1 MTNNVYQSNEPT
13 AKKSKKPYFIIGGI
27 VLFVILLVAANVS
40 KAKQEKEAQQA
51 IEEEEE
57 VTEEVIDDV
66 VDTQLSES
74 ELQQQA
80 LIQAF
85 GEPPAGFRWDDEGNP
100 IPISDSTL
108 TGEEV
113 VFNYL
118 RSLSILDMANAAKYA
133 KVSTVL
139 NTYDS
144 YYELMESSEYR
155 TQFARKLY
163 SEVITSIEVD
173 SVERTAVFANGR
185 RIFTVNIDLLDLSNK
200 DFWRDDSEEI
210 FTTLRSYLSNED
222 DTVKA
227 EQYVMGLILD
237 YFSRDDA
244 KKRTIQVDIVLD
256 KVRLGGW
263 LVVDDADLNTA
274 CTYKDGTSV
283 YQAIMAEY
291 SKWLADVLEKEAD
304 QAVKAAE
311 AKAKAK
317 EDSEAEEESEAEE
330 DSEAE
335 TTTSEQ
341 S

>member
-1 MTNNVYQSNEPT
+1 MNNSVYQSNEPT
-13 AKKSKKPYFIIGGI
+13 EKKSKKPYFIIGGI
-27 VLFVILLVAANVS
+27 ILFIVLLIAANVS
-40 KAKQEKEAQQA
+40 KARQEREAQQA
-51 IEEEEE
+51 SESEVIEE
-57 VTEEVIDDV
+57 VTDDV

-100 IPISDSTL
+100 VPISDSTL

-144 YYELMESSEYR
+144 YYELSESSEYR
-155 TQFARKLY
+155 NQFARKLY

-210 FTTLRSYLSNED
+210 FTTLRSYLSNEED
-222 DTVKA
+222 SVKA
-227 EQYVMGLILD
+227 EQYIMGLILD
-237 YFSRDDA
+237 YFSGDDA
-244 KKRTIQVDIVLD
+244 KKRTVQVDIVLD

-283 YQAIMAEY
+283 YQAIMSEY
-291 SKWLADVLEKEAD
+291 AKWLSDVLEAEAD
-304 QAVKAAE
+304 QAAKVAE

-317 EDSEAEEESEAEE
+317 EESENTETQ
-330 DSEAE
+330 EAE

>member
-1 MTNNVYQSNEPT
+1 
-13 AKKSKKPYFIIGGI
+13 
-27 VLFVILLVAANVS
+27 
-40 KAKQEKEAQQA
+40 
-51 IEEEEE
+51 
-57 VTEEVIDDV
+57 
-66 VDTQLSES
+66 
-74 ELQQQA
+74 
-80 LIQAF
+80 
-85 GEPPAGFRWDDEGNP
+85 
-100 IPISDSTL
+100 
-108 TGEEV
+108 
-113 VFNYL
+113 
-118 RSLSILDMANAAKYA
+118 MANAAKYA

>member
-1 MTNNVYQSNEPT
+1 MNNSVYQSNEPT
-13 AKKSKKPYFIIGGI
+13 EKKSKKPYFIIGGI
-27 VLFVILLVAANVS
+27 ILFIVLLIAANVS
-40 KAKQEKEAQQA
+40 KARQEREAQQA
-51 IEEEEE
+51 SESEVIEE
-57 VTEEVIDDV
+57 VTDDV

-100 IPISDSTL
+100 VPISDSTL

-144 YYELMESSEYR
+144 YYELSESSEYR
-155 TQFARKLY
+155 NQFARKLY

-210 FTTLRSYLSNED
+210 FTTLRSYLSSEED
-222 DTVKA
+222 SVKA
-227 EQYVMGLILD
+227 EQYIMGLILD
-237 YFSRDDA
+237 YFSGDDA
-244 KKRTIQVDIVLD
+244 KKRTVQVDIVLD

-283 YQAIMAEY
+283 YQAIMSEY
-291 SKWLADVLEKEAD
+291 AKWLSDVLEAEAD
-304 QAVKAAE
+304 QAAKVAE

-317 EDSEAEEESEAEE
+317 EESENTETQ
-330 DSEAE
+330 EAE

>member
-1 MTNNVYQSNEPT
+1 MNNSVYQSNEPT
-13 AKKSKKPYFIIGGI
+13 EKKSKKPYFIIGGI
-27 VLFVILLVAANVS
+27 ILFIVLLIAANVS
-40 KAKQEKEAQQA
+40 KARQEREAQQA
-51 IEEEEE
+51 SESEVIEE
-57 VTEEVIDDV
+57 VTDDV

-100 IPISDSTL
+100 VPISDSTL

-144 YYELMESSEYR
+144 YYELSESSEYR
-155 TQFARKLY
+155 NQFARKLY

-210 FTTLRSYLSNED
+210 FTTLRSYLSSEED
-222 DTVKA
+222 SVKA
-227 EQYVMGLILD
+227 EQYIMGLILD
-237 YFSRDDA
+237 YFSGDDA
-244 KKRTIQVDIVLD
+244 KKRTVQVDIVLD

-283 YQAIMAEY
+283 YQAIMSEY
-291 SKWLADVLEKEAD
+291 AKWLSDVLEAEAD
-304 QAVKAAE
+304 QAAKDAE

-317 EDSEAEEESEAEE
+317 EESENTETQ
-330 DSEAE
+330 EAE

>member
-1 MTNNVYQSNEPT
+1 MNNSVYQSNEPT
-13 AKKSKKPYFIIGGI
+13 EKKSKKPYFIIGGI
-27 VLFVILLVAANVS
+27 ILFIVLLIAANVS
-40 KAKQEKEAQQA
+40 KARQEREAQQA
-51 IEEEEE
+51 SESEVIEE
-57 VTEEVIDDV
+57 VTDDV

-100 IPISDSTL
+100 VPISDSTL

-144 YYELMESSEYR
+144 YYELSESSEYR
-155 TQFARKLY
+155 NQFARKLY

-210 FTTLRSYLSNED
+210 FTTLRSYLSSEED
-222 DTVKA
+222 SVKA
-227 EQYVMGLILD
+227 EQYIMGLILD
-237 YFSRDDA
+237 YFSGDDA
-244 KKRTIQVDIVLD
+244 KKRTVQVDIVLD

-283 YQAIMAEY
+283 YQAIMSEY
-291 SKWLADVLEKEAD
+291 AKWLSDVLEAEAD
-304 QAVKAAE
+304 QAAKVAE

-317 EDSEAEEESEAEE
+317 EESENTERQ
-330 DSEAE
+330 EAE